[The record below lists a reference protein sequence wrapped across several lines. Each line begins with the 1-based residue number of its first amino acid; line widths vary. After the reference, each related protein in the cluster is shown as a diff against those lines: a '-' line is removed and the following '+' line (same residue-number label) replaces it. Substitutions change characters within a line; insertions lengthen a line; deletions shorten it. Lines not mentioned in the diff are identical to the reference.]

1 MKRTGRSDF
10 TAPFAWPP
18 VMEDAQMNLPESHD
32 PQSASR
38 RRLGRGLNALLGGAE
53 TPATEDQAL
62 AAGST
67 GGAVAAVAG
76 ATTEYT
82 PIAVDTIARNPYQPR
97 TEFDSDELTELMQSI
112 AQHGV
117 LQPLLV
123 RRVPEGWQLIAGE
136 RRLLAARRVGLAE
149 VPCRVVEM
157 DDKAVCEVAIVEN
170 VQRSDLN
177 DLEKATAFQ
186 GYLDKFGGSIE
197 ELARKMGKDR
207 STISNCLRLL
217 ELPEAVKQALGRGAI
232 SAGHARALLPLEVES
247 HQVDLC
253 AQIEAESLSVRRTE
267 ELVREKLLSG
277 DVLPFAAA
285 AGGGTKP
292 KGRTRGGSI
301 GGAHIR
307 DLERQLRDALGTKVE
322 ISLKAKQAG
331 KLVVHFA
338 NNEDFERICHFLK
351 KAS

>member
-1 MKRTGRSDF
+1 
-10 TAPFAWPP
+10 
-18 VMEDAQMNLPESHD
+18 MEDAQMNLPESND
-32 PQSASR
+32 PQLVSR
-38 RRLGRGLNALLGGAE
+38 RRLGRGLNALLGGGESPAAE
-53 TPATEDQAL
+53 EAL
-62 AAGST
+62 AMAGGAAT
-67 GGAVAAVAG
+67 GTPAVAAG
-76 ATTEYT
+76 NTEYV
-82 PIAVDTIARNPYQPR
+82 PIPVDSIARNPYQPR
-97 TEFDSDELTELMQSI
+97 TEFDSEELAELVQSI

-123 RRVPEGWQLIAGE
+123 RKVADGWQLIAGE
-136 RRLLAARRVGLAE
+136 RRLLASRRVGLAE

-157 DDKAVCEVAIVEN
+157 DDKSVCEVAIVEN
-170 VQRSDLN
+170 VQRADLN

-207 STISNCLRLL
+207 STISHCLRLL
-217 ELPEAVKQALGRGAI
+217 ELPEPVKQALGRGAI
-232 SAGHARALLPLEVES
+232 SAGHARALLPLEVET

-253 AQIEAESLSVRRTE
+253 AQIVAESLSVRRTE

-277 DVLPFAAA
+277 DVIPFAATA
-285 AGGGTKP
+285 AGGAKP

-301 GGAHIR
+301 GGAHVR
-307 DLERQLRDALGTKVE
+307 DLERQLREALGTKVE

>member
-1 MKRTGRSDF
+1 
-10 TAPFAWPP
+10 
-18 VMEDAQMNLPESHD
+18 MEDAQMNLPESND
-32 PQSASR
+32 PQLVSR
-38 RRLGRGLNALLGGAE
+38 RRLGRGLNALLGGGE
-53 TPATEDQAL
+53 SPAADEAL
-62 AAGST
+62 ALA
-67 GGAVAAVAG
+67 GGAAMGTPAVAG
-76 ATTEYT
+76 GNTEYV
-82 PIAVDTIARNPYQPR
+82 PIPVDSIARNPYQPR
-97 TEFDSDELTELMQSI
+97 TEFDGEELAELVQSI

-123 RRVPEGWQLIAGE
+123 RKVADGWQLIAGE
-136 RRLLAARRVGLAE
+136 QRLLASRRVGLAE

-157 DDKAVCEVAIVEN
+157 DDKSVCEVAIVEN
-170 VQRSDLN
+170 VQRADLN

-217 ELPEAVKQALGRGAI
+217 ELPEPVKQALGRGAI
-232 SAGHARALLPLEVES
+232 SAGHARALLPLEVGT

-253 AQIEAESLSVRRTE
+253 AQIVAESLSVRRTE

-277 DVLPFAAA
+277 DVIPFAATA
-285 AGGGTKP
+285 AGGAKP

-301 GGAHIR
+301 GGAHVR
-307 DLERQLRDALGTKVE
+307 DLERQLREALGTKVE

>member
-1 MKRTGRSDF
+1 MD
-10 TAPFAWPP
+10 
-18 VMEDAQMNLPESHD
+18 DAQMNHPEAQD
-32 PQSASR
+32 PQVASR

-53 TPATEDQAL
+53 TPAGDEALL
-62 AAGST
+62 AAAGVT
-67 GGAVAAVAG
+67 AGGAVAVAG
-76 ATTEYT
+76 STEYV
-82 PIAVDTIARNPYQPR
+82 PLAVDTIASNPYQPR
-97 TEFDSDELTELMQSI
+97 TEFDGEELAELMQSI

-123 RRVPEGWQLIAGE
+123 RRVAEGWQLIAGE
-136 RRLLAARRVGLAE
+136 RRLIAARRVGLAE

-170 VQRSDLN
+170 VQRADLN

-186 GYLDKFGGSIE
+186 GYLDKFGGTIE

-217 ELPEAVKQALGRGAI
+217 ELPEPVKLALGQGKI
-232 SAGHARALLPLEVES
+232 SAGHARALLPLEVEA

-253 AQIEAESLSVRRTE
+253 AQIQAESLSVRQTE

-277 DVLPFAAA
+277 DVLPFTSATP
-285 AGGGTKP
+285 GTKP
-292 KGRTRGGSI
+292 KGRARGGSI
-301 GGAHIR
+301 GGAHVR

>member
-1 MKRTGRSDF
+1 
-10 TAPFAWPP
+10 
-18 VMEDAQMNLPESHD
+18 MEDAQMNLPESHD
-32 PQSASR
+32 AQLASR
-38 RRLGRGLNALLGGAE
+38 RRLGRGLNALLGGGE
-53 TPATEDQAL
+53 TASTEEAIASAGVASLGPPAL
-62 AAGST
+62 AGGST
-67 GGAVAAVAG
+67 
-76 ATTEYT
+76 EYV
-82 PIAVDTIARNPYQPR
+82 PIPVDSIARNPYQPR
-97 TEFDSDELTELMQSI
+97 TEFDSEELAELVQSI

-123 RRVPEGWQLIAGE
+123 RKVAEGWQLIAGE
-136 RRLLAARRVGLAE
+136 RRLLASRRVGLAE

-157 DDKAVCEVAIVEN
+157 DDKSVCEVAIVEN
-170 VQRSDLN
+170 VQRADLN

-186 GYLDKFGGSIE
+186 GYLDRFGGSIE

-217 ELPEAVKQALGRGAI
+217 ELPEPVKQALGRGAI

-285 AGGGTKP
+285 GGGGTKS
-292 KGRTRGGSI
+292 KGRSRGGSI

-331 KLVVHFA
+331 KLMVHFA

-351 KAS
+351 KAG